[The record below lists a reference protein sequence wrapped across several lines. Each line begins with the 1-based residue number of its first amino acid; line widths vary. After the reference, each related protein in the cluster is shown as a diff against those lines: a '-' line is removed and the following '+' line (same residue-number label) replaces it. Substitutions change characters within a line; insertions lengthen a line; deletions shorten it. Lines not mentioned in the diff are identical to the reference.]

1 MPIATWG
8 ISALKLILPDN
19 FPRTADIHMDGSALL
34 FTTLA
39 SVATGLIFGLAP
51 AFRASRTDVTKS
63 LNEGDR
69 GTEGFGRNR
78 LRSVLVISQVAL
90 AVILLIGTGLM
101 RHSFVRLLHVDPGFK
116 PGHLLTMEISLP
128 DARYP
133 NSQKA
138 VKEKGPILA
147 NRMSVATVTP
157 APELPCRLVH
167 KRNAR
172 LEFGEFSRYGIA
184 CRAIAASFKMCLAAS
199 V

>member
-101 RHSFVRLLHVDPGFK
+101 LHSFGSLTAPG
-116 PGHLLTMEISLP
+116 PGLQAGPSTDDGDLSPRRPLSELSEGCEGER
-128 DARYP
+128 AYP
-133 NSQKA
+133 
-138 VKEKGPILA
+138 
-147 NRMSVATVTP
+147 R
-157 APELPCRLVH
+157 
-167 KRNAR
+167 
-172 LEFGEFSRYGIA
+172 
-184 CRAIAASFKMCLAAS
+184 
-199 V
+199 

>member
-19 FPRTADIHMDGSALL
+19 FPRTADIHMDESALL

-39 SVATGLIFGLAP
+39 SVATGLIFRTGAGIP
-51 AFRASRTDVTKS
+51 GVKNRCHQIPKRRRSR
-63 LNEGDR
+63 DR
-69 GTEGFGRNR
+69 R
-78 LRSVLVISQVAL
+78 LRPQSPAQRPSHLAGCFGGDPPDWHWPHASQFRSLSAR
-90 AVILLIGTGLM
+90 G
-101 RHSFVRLLHVDPGFK
+101 PGFK
-116 PGHLLTMEISLP
+116 PDHLLTMEISLP

-172 LEFGEFSRYGIA
+172 LEFGEFGRYGIA

>member
-1 MPIATWG
+1 
-8 ISALKLILPDN
+8 
-19 FPRTADIHMDGSALL
+19 MDGSALL

-128 DARYP
+128 DDRYP

-138 VKEKGPILA
+138 VKEKGPI
-147 NRMSVATVTP
+147 
-157 APELPCRLVH
+157 
-167 KRNAR
+167 
-172 LEFGEFSRYGIA
+172 
-184 CRAIAASFKMCLAAS
+184 
-199 V
+199 

>member
-69 GTEGFGRNR
+69 GTEGFGRNPAQR
-78 LRSVLVISQVAL
+78 
-90 AVILLIGTGLM
+90 
-101 RHSFVRLLHVDPGFK
+101 
-116 PGHLLTMEISLP
+116 PGHLAGCFGGDPPDWHWPHASQFRSLTARGPGLQTGPSTDDGDSLP

-172 LEFGEFSRYGIA
+172 LEFGEFGRYGIA

>member
-1 MPIATWG
+1 
-8 ISALKLILPDN
+8 
-19 FPRTADIHMDGSALL
+19 MDGSALL

-101 RHSFVRLLHVDPGFK
+101 LHSFVRLLHLDPGFK
-116 PGHLLTMEISLP
+116 PDHLLTMEISLP

-138 VKEKGPILA
+138 VKEKGLILA